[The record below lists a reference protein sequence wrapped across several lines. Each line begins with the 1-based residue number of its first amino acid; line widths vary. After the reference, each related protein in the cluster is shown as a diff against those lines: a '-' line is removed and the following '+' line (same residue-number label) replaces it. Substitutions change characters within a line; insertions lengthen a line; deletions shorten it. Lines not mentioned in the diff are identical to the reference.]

1 MATDKRLVKIVRK
14 NLNTEKI
21 TVIPNTID
29 INTLRRLVKE
39 KKQATDYK
47 IVSVGRIEY
56 NKGYD
61 ILAEALANLTK
72 KEWSK
77 IKFSW
82 DHYGRGKNKIDIENF
97 CRKNNVKLNIISAAS
112 DEEVQTAIAC
122 SSLFVQPSRYE

>member
-1 MATDKRLVKIVRK
+1 MVEIVRK

-29 INTLRRLVKE
+29 INALRRLVKE
-39 KKQATDYK
+39 KKQTTDYK

-77 IKFSW
+77 I
-82 DHYGRGKNKIDIENF
+82 
-97 CRKNNVKLNIISAAS
+97 
-112 DEEVQTAIAC
+112 
-122 SSLFVQPSRYE
+122 

>member
-1 MATDKRLVKIVRK
+1 MVEIVRK

-29 INTLRRLVKE
+29 INALRRLVKE
-39 KKQATDYK
+39 KKQTTDYK

-72 KEWSK
+72 KEWS
-77 IKFSW
+77 
-82 DHYGRGKNKIDIENF
+82 
-97 CRKNNVKLNIISAAS
+97 
-112 DEEVQTAIAC
+112 
-122 SSLFVQPSRYE
+122 